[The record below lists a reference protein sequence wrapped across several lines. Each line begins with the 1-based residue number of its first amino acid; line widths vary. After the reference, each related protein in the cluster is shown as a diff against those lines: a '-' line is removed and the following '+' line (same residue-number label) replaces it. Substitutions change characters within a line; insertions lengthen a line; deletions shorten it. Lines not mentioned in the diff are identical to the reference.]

1 VEERELEAAPVVYI
15 GAGGRHSRPIKQSSD
30 EKVAKEKSMGRCIV
44 ELEKTHREGSVVC
57 VGSV

>member
-1 VEERELEAAPVVYI
+1 MVYI

-30 EKVAKEKSMGRCIV
+30 EKVAKEKSMGRCFV
-44 ELEKTHREGSVVC
+44 ESEKTHREGSVVC